1 MSDVQTRPTA
11 SRGRGAPRGGRGGF
25 SSRGGRNA
33 SRSAAATNGD
43 AKHDSESNAL
53 PSLEDQGE
61 IGDLNKQYG
70 TKVSLIKEMFPDWTE
85 VDILYALKETDG
97 DETTTIERMAEGT
110 ISQWGEVS
118 KQKKDKSKSKSKD
131 TFTTT
136 TGADA
141 PATNARSATRGGRPE
156 GGRGRG
162 RATERGGRG
171 AARARPSQ
179 ATTNGPAKETQPLSV
194 PTEES
199 SAWDTTKTADD
210 GGWSAAAANATPWDA
225 NATATD
231 APSAAPSSAP
241 AKSAAPEPAKS
252 AVIPQG
258 TAKTWASMLRQ
269 STVPKPAPQPPKET
283 PAHKPEPAVEPLPA
297 PAEQIVPEP
306 EPEPEPVA
314 AETPAESQQEQ
325 TPAENPPTVVLPEV
339 ALPPSKDQLT
349 ETNLEQVVDE
359 SHPPVTETA
368 ASEAADSWDP
378 RAAQASATATPISAS
393 QAQHQ
398 APKASS
404 NSGFAATANRAT
416 DRTPVPRAPSH
427 TQRRFLNQ
435 EEAVRM
441 PQAASQQL
449 ERTTLQFGAFNLNE
463 SEDDIDGDREEPETR
478 AQPPADSPVTQPR
491 ASLPPAPAAAA
502 PEAFPAQKPQVAL
515 PPTTGPSGTA
525 FPTSQEA
532 ARAAFGDFQSY
543 DTNANPAAPA
553 PPTAPAAQQ
562 QPTPQGT
569 LPDPVSLDPSIQQ
582 IGRSTLTSPPQPA
595 PAAQPQAQP
604 AAQQFSRF
612 GQQTAQEQ
620 TAFPP
625 KPFDSYNQGTPTAP
639 QSQFEGFPS
648 QQQSQP
654 QSQQP
659 GGAYSSA
666 ADQYSSFYTAD
677 QQNRP
682 PYNYYA
688 QNYGQ
693 QQQQT
698 SQAQPDSGLA
708 ARAGFAGYG
717 ASQADLASQY
727 PQSANQTRFGTAVAQ
742 DPSSGNT
749 TPNPTAQGQPQPG
762 QAHPQAHAGQQQQQQ
777 QQQHGS
783 HFYNQ
788 PYGGYGQYYSNYMN
802 QYGGYGQGGFGPY
815 GKGAGLY
822 GQPHHYGISQQT
834 PFDHTSSPAA
844 GYPQA
849 SLHRADS
856 GVGSGLGDY
865 GRAGS
870 AQSGA
875 QPALGSAGFGGI
887 DSFGR
892 ATSYGQAGQSFN
904 APSTQPGGAA
914 SSSEDLKPF
923 GDAKAASGPSPS
935 LVGARPGSA
944 TNTGPSQAGLPP
956 PQSAQQGIG
965 YGGYPS
971 HLQGA
976 HGLHGAQ
983 TGATGYGIG
992 AGSAQ
997 AHQNS
1002 PYSGYGGFGAGN
1014 SYYGS
1019 APRHGGWGA
1028 NYGGGSNF

>member
-1 MSDVQTRPTA
+1 MLYIFLFLPPTA
-11 SRGRGAPRGGRGGF
+11 LSLKLR
-25 SSRGGRNA
+25 
-33 SRSAAATNGD
+33 
-43 AKHDSESNAL
+43 L
-53 PSLEDQGE
+53 PCLTR
-61 IGDLNKQYG
+61 IH
-70 TKVSLIKEMFPDWTE
+70 T
-85 VDILYALKETDG
+85 
-97 DETTTIERMAEGT
+97 GT

-118 KQKKDKSKSKSKD
+118 NQKEKKSKAKGKD

-141 PATNARSATRGGRPE
+141 STTTNVRSATRGGRPE

-171 AARARPSQ
+171 AARGKSSQ
-179 ATTNGPAKETQPLSV
+179 ATTNGPLKENQPLSV

-199 SAWDTTKTADD
+199 PAWSTPKDADD
-210 GGWSAAAANATPWDA
+210 GGWGAAAAAASNATPQEPSA
-225 NATATD
+225 PTD
-231 APSAAPSSAP
+231 APPAASARP
-241 AKSAAPEPAKS
+241 AAPEPTKS
-252 AVIPQG
+252 TVIPQG

-283 PAHKPEPAVEPLPA
+283 PAPKPEPPVESLPA
-297 PAEQIVPEP
+297 PAELPAPEP

-314 AETPAESQQEQ
+314 ELSAEPPQEQ
-325 TPAENPPTVVLPEV
+325 APTEKPTVVVPEV
-339 ALPPSKDQLT
+339 ALPPSKHQLT

-378 RAAQASATATPISAS
+378 RASHVSSTATPISAS

-398 APKASS
+398 ATKAAA
-404 NSGFAATANRAT
+404 SGFAATASRAT
-416 DRTPVPRAPSH
+416 DRTPIPRVASH

-441 PQAASQQL
+441 PQAANQQL
-449 ERTTLQFGAFNLNE
+449 ERTTLQFGAFNLNGT
-463 SEDDIDGDREEPETR
+463 EDDIDGDREEPETR

-491 ASLPPAPAAAA
+491 ASLPPAPPAAA
-502 PEAFPAQKPQVAL
+502 PDAFSAQKPVVTL
-515 PPTTGPSGTA
+515 PPTSGPPGIA
-525 FPTSQEA
+525 FPISQEG
-532 ARAAFGDFQSY
+532 ARATYGDVQSQH
-543 DTNANPAAPA
+543 TNASPAAQA
-553 PPTAPAAQQ
+553 TPTAPAAQQ
-562 QPTPQGT
+562 PAAQGT
-569 LPDPVSLDPSIQQ
+569 WPDPVFQDPSIRQ
-582 IGRSTLTSPPQPA
+582 IGRNVLTFLPPPA
-595 PAAQPQAQP
+595 PAAQSQAQP
-604 AAQQFSRF
+604 AAPQFSRF
-612 GQQTAQEQ
+612 GQQAVQEQ
-620 TAFPP
+620 TSFPP
-625 KPFDSYNQGTPTAP
+625 KPFDSYSQGTPSAP
-639 QSQFEGFPS
+639 QQSQFEGFPS

-677 QQNRP
+677 QQSRP
-682 PYNYYA
+682 PYNNYYA

-693 QQQQT
+693 QT
-698 SQAQPDSGLA
+698 SQAQQDSGLA
-708 ARAGFAGYG
+708 ARAGFGGYA
-717 ASQADLASQY
+717 ASQGDLASQY
-727 PQSANQTRFGTAVAQ
+727 PQSANQSRFGTAAAQ

-749 TPNPTAQGQPQPG
+749 TPNPTAQGQQPG
-762 QAHPQAHAGQQQQQQ
+762 AQNIPQAHAGQQAQQAQQQA
-777 QQQHGS
+777 QQHGS

-788 PYGGYGQYYSNYMN
+788 PYGAYGNYYSNYMN

-822 GQPHHYGISQQT
+822 GQPQHHYGMSQQT
-834 PFDHTSSPAA
+834 PFDHSSSPAA

-856 GVGSGLGDY
+856 GVGSALGDY

-875 QPALGSAGFGGI
+875 QPGLGSAGFGGM

-904 APSTQPGGAA
+904 APSTQPGVAA

-956 PQSAQQGIG
+956 PQSAQQGMG

-983 TGATGYGIG
+983 SGTTGYGMG
-992 AGSAQ
+992 AGSGQ

-1002 PYSGYGGFGAGN
+1002 PYSGYGSFGGN

-1019 APRHGGWGA
+1019 QPRHGGWGA

>member
-1 MSDVQTRPTA
+1 MSDVQTRPAA
-11 SRGRGAPRGGRGGF
+11 SRGRGTPRGGRGGF

-33 SRSAAATNGD
+33 SRSAVATNGD
-43 AKHDSESNAL
+43 AKHDSESTAL

-118 KQKKDKSKSKSKD
+118 KQKKDKSKSKAKD

-136 TGADA
+136 TGADVSHA
-141 PATNARSATRGGRPE
+141 PNARSARGGRPD
-156 GGRGRG
+156 GGLGRG
-162 RATERGGRG
+162 RAAERGGRG
-171 AARARPSQ
+171 AARAKPSQ
-179 ATTNGPAKETQPLSV
+179 ATTNGRLKENQPLSV

-199 SAWDTTKTADD
+199 PAWDTTKTTDD
-210 GGWSAAAANATPWDA
+210 GGWGAAAASATADPNA
-225 NATATD
+225 ATD
-231 APSAAPSSAP
+231 ATSAAP
-241 AKSAAPEPAKS
+241 AKPVAPEPAKS
-252 AVIPQG
+252 TVIPQG

-283 PAHKPEPAVEPLPA
+283 PAPQPEPAVEPLPA
-297 PAEQIVPEP
+297 PAEPPVPEP
-306 EPEPEPVA
+306 EPEPEPI
-314 AETPAESQQEQ
+314 AELSAEPQQEQ
-325 TPAENPPTVVLPEV
+325 APAETPTVVLPEV

-368 ASEAADSWDP
+368 ASEAASSWDP
-378 RAAQASATATPISAS
+378 RAAQASASATPISAS

-398 APKASS
+398 AAKAPA
-404 NSGFAATANRAT
+404 SGYAATASRAT
-416 DRTPVPRAPSH
+416 DRIPIPRAPSH

-449 ERTTLQFGAFNLNE
+449 ERTTLQFGAFNLNG

-491 ASLPPAPAAAA
+491 ASLPPAPPAAA
-502 PEAFPAQKPQVAL
+502 PDAFSAQKPVVTL

-525 FPTSQEA
+525 FPVSQEG
-532 ARAAFGDFQSY
+532 ARDAFGDYQY
-543 DTNANPAAPA
+543 YYANASAAAPA

-562 QPTPQGT
+562 QQ
-569 LPDPVSLDPSIQQ
+569 
-582 IGRSTLTSPPQPA
+582 SPAAQA
-595 PAAQPQAQP
+595 PAAQPPTQP
-604 AAQQFSRF
+604 AGQQFGRY
-612 GQQTAQEQ
+612 QQTAQEQQ

-625 KPFDSYNQGTPTAP
+625 KPFDTYSQGTPSAP

-677 QQNRP
+677 QQSRP
-682 PYNYYA
+682 PYYNYA

-693 QQQQT
+693 QQQT
-698 SQAQPDSGLA
+698 SQSQQDSGLA
-708 ARAGFAGYG
+708 ARAGFGGYG

-727 PQSANQTRFGTAVAQ
+727 PQSANQTRFGNAVAQ

-749 TPNPTAQGQPQPG
+749 TPNPTVQAQQQAGQT
-762 QAHPQAHAGQQQQQQ
+762 HPQTHAGQQQQ

-822 GQPHHYGISQQT
+822 GQPHHYGMSQQT

-875 QPALGSAGFGGI
+875 QPGLASAGFGGM
-887 DSFGR
+887 DGFGR

-914 SSSEDLKPF
+914 TSAEDLKPF

-956 PQSAQQGIG
+956 PGSVGAAQQGMG

-976 HGLHGAQ
+976 AHGLHGAQ
-983 TGATGYGIG
+983 TGTTGYGMG
-992 AGSAQ
+992 AASGQ

-1002 PYSGYGGFGAGN
+1002 PYSGYGGFGGN